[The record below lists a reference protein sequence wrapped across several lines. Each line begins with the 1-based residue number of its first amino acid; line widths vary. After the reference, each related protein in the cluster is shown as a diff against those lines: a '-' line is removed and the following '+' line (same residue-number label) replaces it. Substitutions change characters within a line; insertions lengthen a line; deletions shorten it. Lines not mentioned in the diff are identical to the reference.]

1 MTFNPP
7 SRPDLA
13 IPDFGPN
20 IGLIGVPG
28 GRSRL
33 STPCLVL
40 DRERLFRNIGT
51 AAAHA
56 AARGICLRPHGKSH
70 KCATIAKLQIAA
82 GSKGICVATV
92 GEAEAMARAGVNDLL
107 ITSIFTQPGKIARA
121 VAIAG
126 TGCRVMI
133 VADDPGIV
141 DAMSAAA
148 EQAGAKF
155 DVLIDV
161 DLGRNR
167 AGVTSSAQA
176 LAVAER
182 IAASSSLTLV
192 GLQTYA
198 SLISHTASYREREAQ
213 SAASMQLI
221 LSIKAAL
228 ENAGHAIT
236 TVTGGSTGTLFI
248 DPGLGCYTE
257 LQPGS
262 YVFND
267 VEYMG
272 VDLDGHQGSIFEPA
286 LFVAVSIIGRNVPG
300 RVACDG
306 GNKHFSAKGTLP
318 TFEHPPAAGAVYR
331 PDSDEHGIIDLPAG
345 ADQPA
350 LGTVFE
356 LIVPH
361 CDPTANLYRAYHV
374 VEGDTLVDIWT
385 IEARGAF

>member
-1 MTFNPP
+1 MTITQN
-7 SRPDLA
+7 SRSDL
-13 IPDFGPN
+13 GPN
-20 IGLIGVPG
+20 VGLIGVPG
-28 GRSRL
+28 SRNML
-33 STPCLVL
+33 ATPCLVL
-40 DRERLFRNIGT
+40 DRRRLERNIAS

-56 AARGICLRPHGKSH
+56 SKHEIALRPHGKSH
-70 KCATIAKLQIAA
+70 KCAAIAKLQIAA
-82 GSKGICVATV
+82 GARGICVATV

-107 ITSIFTQPGKIARA
+107 ITSIFTQPGKIART
-121 VAIAG
+121 VALSKS
-126 TGCRVMI
+126 GCRVMI

-141 DAMSAAA
+141 DAISAVAV
-148 EQAGAKF
+148 QAGVKF

-161 DLGRNR
+161 DLGRHR
-167 AGVTSSAQA
+167 AGVTSSTQA
-176 LAVAER
+176 LAVAAR
-182 IAASSSLTLV
+182 IAASPSLTLV

-198 SLISHTASYREREAQ
+198 SLISHTASYSERLSQ
-213 SAASMQLI
+213 SVASTQMI
-221 LSIKAAL
+221 LAIKADL
-228 ENAGHAIT
+228 ENAGHSIT

-272 VDLDGHQGSIFEPA
+272 VDLDGHHGSLFEPA
-286 LFVAVSIIGRNVPG
+286 LCVAVSVIGRNVPG

-318 TFEHPPAAGAVYR
+318 VFKHPPAPGAVYR

-345 ADQPA
+345 AVQPE
-350 LGTVFE
+350 LGTTFE

-361 CDPTANLYRAYHV
+361 CDPTANLYSVYHIV
-374 VEGDTLVDIWT
+374 DGNTLIDIWP